1 MLPYIAYMDPM
12 YIYIY
17 TSFSS
22 IYRYDITD
30 MQEFQLF
37 EGNVK
42 DQLAINCISEIVGSE
57 WSTDIYT
64 YL

>member
-12 YIYIY
+12 GIYIY

-57 WSTDIYT
+57 
-64 YL
+64 